1 MIVFAQSD
9 NFVNV
14 FTDNKA
20 SDFTVKILKRENFGP
35 NSKIALLELIVPPS
49 KEAKICYIN
58 SSVAKFSQC
67 NGDWQRVL
75 RVIDIQKNPAPE
87 KFSFADPIY
96 FDLACNTFE
105 EIRFSLRDEKNKL
118 IDFETDAQT
127 VILFELKNGTV

>member
-9 NFVNV
+9 NFVSV

-20 SDFTVKILKRENFGP
+20 SVFTIKILQRDNFGP

-58 SSVAKFSQC
+58 SSIAKFSQC

-87 KFSFADPIY
+87 KYSFADPIY
-96 FDLACNTFE
+96 FDLSCNTFE
-105 EIRFSLRDEKNKL
+105 DITFSLRDETNKL
-118 IDFETDAQT
+118 IDFEADTKT
-127 VILFELKNGTV
+127 VIVFELKNGTV